1 MRVRHRRCAP
11 IELCLPAIQ
20 EEALGSVA
28 GDVIEAQQTASQL
41 GIIPA
46 LESIQFKAI
55 IRIDVAQC

>member
-1 MRVRHRRCAP
+1 MSAGNSRKRHWA
-11 IELCLPAIQ
+11 Q
-20 EEALGSVA
+20 FA

-46 LESIQFKAI
+46 RESIQFNAL

>member
-1 MRVRHRRCAP
+1 M
-11 IELCLPAIQ
+11 
-20 EEALGSVA
+20 GSVA